1 MYKDNLE
8 TSRYAD
14 NKQTIE
20 LAQEETYM
28 KMCHKSS
35 RYDDDFT
42 YEVIRSESDS
52 IKNNEYLIPLP
63 PDAVSLKQITN
74 ILQNVCY

>member
-1 MYKDNLE
+1 MYIDNLE
-8 TSRYAD
+8 TSRHAD
-14 NKQTIE
+14 ITQTIE

-28 KMCHKSS
+28 KMGS

-42 YEVIRSESDS
+42 YEAIRSESDS